1 MGDLKPLG
9 SEKLQGMD
17 KIKRILEIAKYN
29 ETPKQ
34 NINELNTTNY
44 TIQLA
49 DGLTYGIVKEK
60 LGYIIK
66 KGLNESTLDYADQM
80 RQRKYF
86 RSYSEAMKKLN
97 LTAAELNRV
106 YENEEGISLIGEQ
119 AGQKKKFVLKLPK
132 GGNKTPDV
140 GSDPMPAPPPAEPT
154 PPADPATPPPMDTTS
169 PEGDMGGS
177 PTDTGMGGE
186 PTDTGMGVSPTDT
199 GMGGAPTDT
208 GMGGAPTD
216 TGMGGSPEGDMG
228 GTPTD
233 SGMGGE
239 EPAPSDDDFDLGGEE
254 GEQKAPSFK
263 SVQRLTG
270 KLSQKLRSI
279 EKEKN
284 LESDDIKYVLNS
296 IISALNLDNLEED
309 DRDDIL
315 SKFDEEEVDY
325 GAEGEGELD
334 MSSSDEDFNMG
345 GDSMNGMGANQP
357 PMETEPKE
365 SYPIYG
371 ESRVEKILSSYFD
384 IKPSENPIL
393 EEKRK
398 KEYIKNKIKKLNIK
412 KEVRELSESIS
423 QMEEGFKLLEENAK
437 FVGKTNKENL
447 IFIKNGKQIKV
458 TQRGQVL

>member
-66 KGLNESTLDYADQM
+66 KGINESELEYSDPM
-80 RQRKYF
+80 KNRKYY
-86 RSYSEAMKKLN
+86 RSYAEAMKKLN

-140 GSDPMPAPPPAEPT
+140 GSDPMPSPPPAEPT
-154 PPADPATPPPMDTTS
+154 PPAEPATPPPMDTTS

-208 GMGGAPTD
+208 GMGG
-216 TGMGGSPEGDMG
+216 SPEGDMG
-228 GTPTD
+228 G
-233 SGMGGE
+233 E
-239 EPAPSDDDFDLGGEE
+239 ESAPSDDDFDLGGEE

-334 MSSSDEDFNMG
+334 MSSSEEDFNMG
-345 GDSMNGMGANQP
+345 GDNMNDMGASQP

>member
-154 PPADPATPPPMDTTS
+154 TPSEPATPPPMDTTS

-228 GTPTD
+228 G
-233 SGMGGE
+233 E
-239 EPAPSDDDFDLGGEE
+239 ESAPSDDDFDLGGEE

-334 MSSSDEDFNMG
+334 MSSSEEDFNMG
-345 GDSMNGMGANQP
+345 GDNMNDMGASQP

>member
-169 PEGDMGGS
+169 PEGDMGGE

-228 GTPTD
+228 G
-233 SGMGGE
+233 E
-239 EPAPSDDDFDLGGEE
+239 ESAPSDDDFDLGGEE

-334 MSSSDEDFNMG
+334 MSSSEEDFNMG
-345 GDSMNGMGANQP
+345 GDNMNDMGASQP
-357 PMETEPKE
+357 PMETEPNE

-447 IFIKNGKQIKV
+447 IFTKNGKQIKV
-458 TQRGQVL
+458 TPRGQVL

>member
-140 GSDPMPAPPPAEPT
+140 GSDPMPAPPAEPV
-154 PPADPATPPPMDTTS
+154 TPPPAV
-169 PEGDMGGS
+169 PLEEQGD
-177 PTDTGMGGE
+177 PTLDPNAQVAPPLPAPVGAQTPPDPTLAPPMPDAGLEGGE
-186 PTDTGMGVSPTDT
+186 GM
-199 GMGGAPTDT
+199 
-208 GMGGAPTD
+208 
-216 TGMGGSPEGDMG
+216 
-228 GTPTD
+228 
-233 SGMGGE
+233 
-239 EPAPSDDDFDLGGEE
+239 EPAPEEELGMEPEE
-254 GEQKAPSFK
+254 G
-263 SVQRLTG
+263 
-270 KLSQKLRSI
+270 
-279 EKEKN
+279 
-284 LESDDIKYVLNS
+284 D
-296 IISALNLDNLEED
+296 
-309 DRDDIL
+309 
-315 SKFDEEEVDY
+315 
-325 GAEGEGELD
+325 
-334 MSSSDEDFNMG
+334 
-345 GDSMNGMGANQP
+345 
-357 PMETEPKE
+357 
-365 SYPIYG
+365 
-371 ESRVEKILSSYFD
+371 
-384 IKPSENPIL
+384 
-393 EEKRK
+393 
-398 KEYIKNKIKKLNIK
+398 
-412 KEVRELSESIS
+412 
-423 QMEEGFKLLEENAK
+423 
-437 FVGKTNKENL
+437 
-447 IFIKNGKQIKV
+447 
-458 TQRGQVL
+458 

>member
-1 MGDLKPLG
+1 MGDLRPLG

-17 KIKRILEIAKYN
+17 KINRILEIATYK

-44 TIQLA
+44 TVQLS

-66 KGLNESTLDYADQM
+66 KGLNESTLDYTDQM

-140 GSDPMPAPPPAEPT
+140 GSDPMS
-154 PPADPATPPPMDTTS
+154 ATPPPPADTAT
-169 PEGDMGGS
+169 PP
-177 PTDTGMGGE
+177 PTDTATP
-186 PTDTGMGVSPTDT
+186 PTDTATPPPTDT
-199 GMGGAPTDT
+199 ATPPSGDMGGAPTESGMGD
-208 GMGGAPTD
+208 MGGAP
-216 TGMGGSPEGDMG
+216 E
-228 GTPTD
+228 D

-239 EPAPSDDDFDLGGEE
+239 EPTPSEDDFDLGGEE

-263 SVQRLTG
+263 SIQRLTG
-270 KLSQKLRSI
+270 KLSQRLRSI

-315 SKFDEEEVDY
+315 SKFDEEEPDY

-334 MSSSDEDFNMG
+334 ISSEEDFNMG
-345 GDSMNGMGANQP
+345 GDKMNDMGETQP

-365 SYPIYG
+365 TYSMYG
-371 ESRVEKILSSYFD
+371 ESRVEKLLSSYFN
-384 IKPSENPIL
+384 IKPSEKPLL

-398 KEYIKNKIKKLNIK
+398 KEYLKNQLQKLNLK
-412 KEVRELSESIS
+412 EEVRELSESVP
-423 QMEEGFKLLEENAK
+423 QMKEGLKLLEENAK
-437 FVGKTNKENL
+437 FIGKTNKENL
-447 IFIKNGKQIKV
+447 IFTKNGKQIKV
-458 TQRGQVL
+458 TPRGQVL

>member
-228 GTPTD
+228 G
-233 SGMGGE
+233 E
-239 EPAPSDDDFDLGGEE
+239 ESAPSDDDFDLGGEE

-334 MSSSDEDFNMG
+334 MSSSEEDFNMG
-345 GDSMNGMGANQP
+345 GDNMNDMGASQP
-357 PMETEPKE
+357 PMETEPNE

>member
-154 PPADPATPPPMDTTS
+154 PPAEPATPPPMDTTS

-228 GTPTD
+228 G
-233 SGMGGE
+233 E
-239 EPAPSDDDFDLGGEE
+239 ESAPSDDDFDLGGEE

-334 MSSSDEDFNMG
+334 MSSSEEDFNMG
-345 GDSMNGMGANQP
+345 GDNMNDMGASQP
-357 PMETEPKE
+357 PMETEPNE